1 MYKKETIKLQEQ
13 DFKPDGTKES
23 ELTIINTQDTIGHQN
38 ETGSELL
45 DNMDLQE
52 GKTPGAGD
60 MERLQL
66 DNRATE
72 ELRQI
77 LEEER
82 VAPKA
87 NIAILV
93 CIVIVVL
100 AINVL
105 KGGGAFPS
113 LIGIKCGSNAFWI
126 ANGVMLGW
134 IILIGLYI
142 RSYLVKRF
150 ETKERVGYK
159 YVEGDIK
166 WDSHA
171 TIVYPCVCCFAGFF
185 AGMFG
190 VGK

>member
-1 MYKKETIKLQEQ
+1 
-13 DFKPDGTKES
+13 
-23 ELTIINTQDTIGHQN
+23 
-38 ETGSELL
+38 
-45 DNMDLQE
+45 
-52 GKTPGAGD
+52 
-60 MERLQL
+60 MERVQL
-66 DNRATE
+66 DNTVAE

-77 LEEER
+77 LEEEK

-93 CIVIVVL
+93 CMFIVVI
-100 AINVL
+100 AINLL

-113 LIGIKCGSNAFWI
+113 PIGIKCGSNSFWI
-126 ANGVMLGW
+126 ANAVMLGW

-150 ETKERVGYK
+150 DTKERLGYE

-166 WDSHA
+166 WDGRA